1 MALKKEKAGK
11 GEKSAGSDD
20 ADSSRAV
27 DIGSTMILKY
37 LQQQNRPYSAIDISA
52 NLHNKVTKAYT
63 VKALKALH
71 ERKLL
76 ECRVSGKQMVYH
88 AVQETA
94 NEATAEELAAM
105 DDRITSL
112 REQLESAKRQE
123 KALKSEL
130 AVLNSR
136 VSSTELLSQIG
147 QLELRMGTLND
158 QLSRL
163 CKETAT
169 GRIVTEEESNWVQK
183 NWATWKRHASLR
195 KLACREMWLKCTE
208 VLPDNVKS
216 AQELW
221 ESLGME
227 GEL

>member
-1 MALKKEKAGK
+1 MAPKKEKTEK
-11 GEKSAGSDD
+11 GEKSASSEDGS
-20 ADSSRAV
+20 A
-27 DIGSTMILKY
+27 MILKY
-37 LQQQNRPYSAIDISA
+37 LKQQNRPYSAIDISA

-71 ERKLL
+71 EQKLL

-88 AVQETA
+88 AVQEA
-94 NEATAEELAAM
+94 SSEATLDELAAM

-112 REQLESAKRQE
+112 KEQLESVKVQE
-123 KALKSEL
+123 KSLKAEL

-147 QLELRMGTLND
+147 QLESRKDTLSD
-158 QLSRL
+158 QLAHL

-169 GRIVTEEESNWVQK
+169 DRIVTEEESNRVQI
-183 NWATWKRHASLR
+183 NWATWKKHASLR
-195 KLACREMWLKCTE
+195 KLACRELWLKCTE
-208 VLPDNVKS
+208 VLPDSVKS
-216 AQELW
+216 REELW
-221 ESLGME
+221 ESFGME